1 MGNLSNLANEEDLL
15 NIFNK
20 YGQVNSINLFSS
32 KGYAYVLMDRRE
44 SADKAQKS
52 ANGNIVY
59 EKPIRVSFVGIV

>member
-1 MGNLSNLANEEDLL
+1 MGNLSNLANKGDLH
-15 NIFNK
+15 NIFDK
-20 YGQVNSINLFSS
+20 YGQAKIDLFSS
-32 KGYAYVLMDRRE
+32 KGCAYVLMDSRE